1 MDNIGK
7 IIKDA
12 RIAKGLTQE
21 ELGNLV
27 GVQKS
32 AIAKYENGRVVN
44 IKRSTLQGL
53 ATVLNL
59 KWQELIIGFNPQMP
73 ICKRIQDAMNIRNL
87 KAVDICE
94 KTGIPKSSMS
104 MYLAGK
110 VEPKSDRLYKIAKSL
125 DVSESW
131 LLGYDVPMERTQ
143 SQKNNDAISD
153 IVVRLR
159 TDENFLLAVE
169 KIYAFSP
176 DKLASFL
183 HLLD

>member
-1 MDNIGK
+1 
-7 IIKDA
+7 
-12 RIAKGLTQE
+12 
-21 ELGNLV
+21 
-27 GVQKS
+27 
-32 AIAKYENGRVVN
+32 
-44 IKRSTLQGL
+44 
-53 ATVLNL
+53 
-59 KWQELIIGFNPQMP
+59 
-73 ICKRIQDAMNIRNL
+73 
-87 KAVDICE
+87 
-94 KTGIPKSSMS
+94 